1 MENKVPFEETNK
13 PEETLSHHSYTD
25 LVEDEVLQQEA
36 ESAEHH
42 SYTDISG
49 DEIIVEENF
58 RVISPGRMVAKRF
71 FRSKLSI
78 AGLCMIVFVF
88 LFSFVGP
95 LITDAVW
102 GYGETQMF
110 KIERV
115 SDMVSKGDF
124 YAADGKEY
132 TYYDRSQSIVS
143 FKAPPSKDHWLG
155 TDTSGFDIFV
165 RLMYGGRISLVI
177 SFIVI
182 FLETIIGIVLGGFA
196 GYFGKWVDQV
206 VMRVVDIFACLP
218 GMPILLILSAAISSI
233 ESIPAEHRIYYLMAF
248 LTLMGWTGAARI
260 VRGQILMLRE
270 QEYMLAAETTGLS
283 ATHKIFKH
291 LIPNVMPQ
299 LIVSMTL
306 GLGGIILYESTLSY
320 LGLGVPFPRAAWG
333 SMIALADPSKG
344 QEILAN
350 YPNMWV
356 PAGILIIVTVLG
368 FSFIGDGLRD
378 AFDPRMKR

>member
-1 MENKVPFEETNK
+1 MENKVPFNESNK
-13 PEETLSHHSYTD
+13 PEETLPHHSLTD
-25 LVEDEVLQQEA
+25 LVEDEVVQEEMEAA
-36 ESAEHH
+36 EQR

-78 AGLCMIVFVF
+78 AGLCMIIFVF
-88 LFSFVGP
+88 LFSFLGP
-95 LITDAVW
+95 VITDAVW

-155 TDTSGFDIFV
+155 TDTSGFDILV

-196 GYFGKWVDQV
+196 G
-206 VMRVVDIFACLP
+206 
-218 GMPILLILSAAISSI
+218 
-233 ESIPAEHRIYYLMAF
+233 
-248 LTLMGWTGAARI
+248 
-260 VRGQILMLRE
+260 
-270 QEYMLAAETTGLS
+270 
-283 ATHKIFKH
+283 
-291 LIPNVMPQ
+291 
-299 LIVSMTL
+299 
-306 GLGGIILYESTLSY
+306 
-320 LGLGVPFPRAAWG
+320 
-333 SMIALADPSKG
+333 
-344 QEILAN
+344 
-350 YPNMWV
+350 
-356 PAGILIIVTVLG
+356 
-368 FSFIGDGLRD
+368 
-378 AFDPRMKR
+378 

>member
-1 MENKVPFEETNK
+1 MAMEKQNDLNNN
-13 PEETLSHHSYTD
+13 YTD
-25 LVEDEVLQQEA
+25 NNGSADSVLEQ
-36 ESAEHH
+36 
-42 SYTDISG
+42 
-49 DEIIVEENF
+49 NF

-71 FRSKLSI
+71 FKSKLSI
-78 AGLCMIVFVF
+78 AGLIMIILVF

-95 LITDAVW
+95 LIVDATW
-102 GYGETQMF
+102 GYKETQVF
-110 KIERV
+110 KIERN
-115 SDMVSKGDF
+115 SDMVSKAEF
-124 YAADGKEY
+124 YGPDGKLY
-132 TYYDRSQSIVS
+132 TYYDKSQTLVV

-155 TDTSGFDIFV
+155 TDTSGFDIFT

-182 FLETIIGIVLGGFA
+182 FLETFIGIVLGGLS
-196 GYFGKWVDQV
+196 GYFGKWVDQLI
-206 VMRVVDIFACLP
+206 MRIVDIFACLP
-218 GMPILLILSAAISSI
+218 GLPVLLVLSATINSI
-233 ESIPAEHRIYYLMAF
+233 EGIPAEHRIYYLMAF
-248 LTLMGWTGAARI
+248 LTLMGWTGVARI

-270 QEYMLAAETTGLS
+270 QEYMMAAETTGIS
-283 ATHKIFKH
+283 ALHRIFRH
-291 LIPNVMPQ
+291 LVPNAMPQ
-299 LIVSMTL
+299 LIVNATL
-306 GLGGIILYESTLSY
+306 GLGGVILYESTLSY

-356 PAGILIIVTVLG
+356 PAGILIVVTVLG